1 MKKFFIIIGLVG
13 ILFVGCSQETD
24 ETAIETL
31 ITDVYS
37 DLFSIEDDYQKPEG
51 DSVTPSQKKDYA
63 FVFWWRELQDVSRNI
78 NISIEGDSAFV
89 TINKELSGIMHRYPT
104 DTWPPEDSILI
115 DIPKDFQDNAL
126 RYVVLKRDGNPRIHR
141 GWRIVAVSGA
151 KILSPTRPFQIDS
164 VKIVSADSS
173 LIYTVKDPL
182 ELVNIDSIMK
192 IERLGEATIS
202 VYTSPE
208 SVKVCV
214 FVHTRGYM
222 RVHRYRIMEK
232 APGVYCGRW
241 LASPMEGRRR
251 LGIDVLTYET
261 IFNDSTGYEGEGWI
275 IPYES
280 TGE

>member
-1 MKKFFIIIGLVG
+1 MKKFFIIISLVG
-13 ILFVGCSQETD
+13 ILFAGCSRETD

-37 DLFSIEDDYQKPEG
+37 DIFSIEDDYQIPEG
-51 DSVTPSQKKDYA
+51 DSVTYA
-63 FVFWWRELQDVSRNI
+63 QNKEYACVFWWRKLQDVSRNL
-78 NISIEGDSAFV
+78 NISIDGDSAFV
-89 TINKELSGIMHRYPT
+89 AITKELSGIMHRYPS
-104 DTWPPEDSILI
+104 DTCPPDDSILI
-115 DIPKDFQDNAL
+115 DKPKDFQDNAT
-126 RYVVLKRDGNPRIHR
+126 RYVVLKRDGNPKVHR

-151 KILSPTRPFQIDS
+151 KILSPTRPFWIDS
-164 VKIVSADSS
+164 VKIVSKDSS

-192 IERLGEATIS
+192 IERLGEANIY
-202 VYTSPE
+202 VYTSPDT
-208 SVKVCV
+208 VDVCV
-214 FVHTRGYM
+214 FVHTRGYR
-222 RVHRYRIMEK
+222 RVHRYRIRESE
-232 APGVYCGRW
+232 PGVYCGRW

>member
-1 MKKFFIIIGLVG
+1 MKKFFIIMGLAG
-13 ILFVGCSQETD
+13 ILFMGCSRETD

-51 DSVTPSQKKDYA
+51 DSVASSQKKDYA

-78 NISIEGDSAFV
+78 NISIDGDSAFV
-89 TINKELSGIMHRYPT
+89 TITKELTGIMHRYPS
-104 DTWPPEDSILI
+104 DTWPPDDSILI
-115 DIPKDFQDNAL
+115 DKPKDFQDNAT
-126 RYVVLKRDGNPRIHR
+126 RYVVLKRNGNPRIHR

-151 KILSPTRPFQIDS
+151 KILSPTRPFWIDS
-164 VKIVSADSS
+164 VKIVSKDSS
-173 LIYTVKDPL
+173 LIYTAKDPL

-202 VYTSPE
+202 VYTSPD

-214 FVHTRGYM
+214 FVHTRGYK
-222 RVHRYRIMEK
+222 RVHRYRIMENE
-232 APGVYCGRW
+232 PGVYCGRW
-241 LASPMEGRRR
+241 RASPMEGRWR

-275 IPYES
+275 ILYES

>member
-1 MKKFFIIIGLVG
+1 MKKLFIIMGLAG
-13 ILFVGCSQETD
+13 ILFMGCSRETD

-51 DSVTPSQKKDYA
+51 DSVASSQKKDYA

-78 NISIEGDSAFV
+78 NISIDGDSAFV
-89 TINKELSGIMHRYPT
+89 TITKELTGIMHRYPS
-104 DTWPPEDSILI
+104 DTWPPDDSILI
-115 DIPKDFQDNAL
+115 DKPKDFQDNAT
-126 RYVVLKRDGNPRIHR
+126 RYVVLKRNGNPRIHR

-151 KILSPTRPFQIDS
+151 KILSPTRPFWIDS
-164 VKIVSADSS
+164 VKIVSKDSS
-173 LIYTVKDPL
+173 LIYTAKDPL

-202 VYTSPE
+202 VYTSPD

-214 FVHTRGYM
+214 FVHTRGYN
-222 RVHRYRIMEK
+222 RVRRYRIMENE
-232 APGVYCGRW
+232 PGVYCGRW
-241 LASPMEGRRR
+241 CASPMEGRRR